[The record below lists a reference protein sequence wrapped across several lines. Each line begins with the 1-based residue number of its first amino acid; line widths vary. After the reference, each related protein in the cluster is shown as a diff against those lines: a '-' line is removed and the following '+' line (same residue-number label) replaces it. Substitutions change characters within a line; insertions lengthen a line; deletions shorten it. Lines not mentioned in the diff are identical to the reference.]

1 MISRLDGILESMA
14 SGAATIRL
22 PAGIC
27 LEVLLPD
34 FAVSRLG
41 GAIGQPVTLHTL
53 FYLEQQSQGT
63 TITPRLA
70 GFLTERDRRFF
81 QLFITVKGV
90 GHRKALRAMAMP
102 VDRMAAAIADR
113 DASTLQSLPEIGKRS
128 AETIV
133 VTLKEK
139 VDPFLE
145 APTPRAG
152 AAAAST
158 TGEAAPGEAEAGEAG
173 PTGELAR
180 DSLHVLMQLGE
191 NRVDALQL
199 IDRVLGGEDP
209 PKTSAEVVAAVY
221 QMRR

>member
-1 MISRLDGILESMA
+1 MISRLEGTLESVD
-14 SGAATIRL
+14 SGTAMVRL
-22 PAGIC
+22 PAGVC

-34 FAVSRLG
+34 FAVSRLS

-102 VDRMAAAIADR
+102 VDRLAAAIADR

-145 APTPRAG
+145 VAAPRAAP
-152 AAAAST
+152 AAAAA
-158 TGEAAPGEAEAGEAG
+158 TGQGVSVGEQTGEAG

-180 DSLHVLMQLGE
+180 DALHVLMQLGE

-221 QMRR
+221 RTRR

>member
-1 MISRLDGILESMA
+1 MLESVDD
-14 SGAATIRL
+14 GAAMVRL
-22 PAGIC
+22 PAGVC

-34 FAVSRLG
+34 FAVSRLRG
-41 GAIGQPVTLHTL
+41 TIGQPVTLHTL

-90 GHRKALRAMAMP
+90 GHRKALRAMAIP
-102 VDRMAAAIADR
+102 VDRLAAAIADR
-113 DASTLQSLPEIGKRS
+113 DAATLQSLPEIGKRS

-145 APTPRAG
+145 TLPTGKSPASTRAG
-152 AAAAST
+152 TATGGDAAAEESV
-158 TGEAAPGEAEAGEAG
+158 EVG

-180 DSLHVLMQLGE
+180 DALHVLLQLGE
-191 NRVDALQL
+191 NRVDALQR
-199 IDRVLGGEDP
+199 IDRVLSDEDP

-221 QMRR
+221 QTRR

>member
-1 MISRLDGILESMA
+1 MISRLEGILESVGTNVA
-14 SGAATIRL
+14 LVRL
-22 PAGIC
+22 PAGVC

-34 FAVSRLG
+34 FAVSRLSG
-41 GAIGQPVTLHTL
+41 TIGQPVTLHTL

-102 VDRMAAAIADR
+102 VDRLAAAIADR
-113 DASTLQSLPEIGKRS
+113 DAATLQSLPEIGKRS

-145 APTPRAG
+145 TLPSRG
-152 AAAAST
+152 AATASATAAGGDV
-158 TGEAAPGEAEAGEAG
+158 TGEESFEAG

-180 DSLHVLMQLGE
+180 DSLHVLLQLGE
-191 NRVDALQL
+191 NRVDEIGRAH
-199 IDRVLGGEDP
+199 V
-209 PKTSAEVVAAVY
+209 
-221 QMRR
+221 

>member
-1 MISRLDGILESMA
+1 MISRLEGTLESVA
-14 SGAATIRL
+14 SGAAMVRL
-22 PAGIC
+22 PAGVC

-34 FAVSRLG
+34 FAVSRLS
-41 GAIGQPVTLHTL
+41 GALGQPVTLHTL

-102 VDRMAAAIADR
+102 VDRLAAAIADR

-145 APTPRAG
+145 APTPRAAPT
-152 AAAAST
+152 AAAT
-158 TGEAAPGEAEAGEAG
+158 APGAPDEAEAGEAG

-180 DSLHVLMQLGE
+180 DALHVLMQLGE